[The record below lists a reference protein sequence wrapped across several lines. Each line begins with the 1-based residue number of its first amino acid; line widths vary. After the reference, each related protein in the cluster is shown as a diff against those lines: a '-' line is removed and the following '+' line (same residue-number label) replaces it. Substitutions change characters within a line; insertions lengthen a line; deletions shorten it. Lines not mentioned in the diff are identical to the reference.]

1 MSLKKR
7 VYLANAVL
15 LGITVMGTIALIW
28 YTYKT
33 EDLFNGI
40 VQRHLPVY
48 QAAEALETSLLNQ
61 KGYLSY
67 YLLDKNPEWLRQ
79 MDEFKNDF
87 TAHLACAK
95 PLVEDAWEKEAL
107 ARIEAV
113 YIIYIA
119 AKDRVLTLY
128 EKGDPGAGAA
138 LHREVRAN
146 FFKIFELCE
155 KFKSFHK
162 KAIDSVVADSRVD
175 AGRLRYIGLLAIVTV
190 VLLSLL
196 INYIFTRHILEPIRK
211 LAQEADHLGQGRI
224 SGNEL
229 KALKS
234 SVHGLIENAEH
245 THAELMRSR
254 QTLMQSEKM
263 ALVGKLAAGT
273 AHSIRN
279 PLTSIKMRLFSL
291 GKSRQLSSDQQENI
305 SVISTEIGQINKILE
320 NFLEFSRPPKL
331 SMKKH
336 SPSQVVDNTL
346 RLLDQRLKS
355 YGVTVELVRTAPLDE
370 VFLDAGQLKEAMAN
384 IIINA
389 CEAME
394 KGGQITI
401 SETMD
406 SINKDRDTAVIR
418 IQDSGPGIPQPIQDE
433 IFNPFFTT
441 KEQGTGLGLS
451 ICFNIINEHGG
462 CLVLDSPQGEDPQ
475 GACFTI
481 TLPCGE
487 DVHGKDPDH

>member
-1 MSLKKR
+1 MSLRQR

-15 LGITVMGTIALIW
+15 LGITVMGTIAMIW

-33 EDLFNGI
+33 ENLFTGI
-40 VQRHLPVY
+40 VARHIPMY
-48 QAAEALETSLLNQ
+48 QAAESLETSLLNQ

-79 MDEFKNDF
+79 LADFKRNF
-87 TAHLACAK
+87 ESQLASAK
-95 PLVEDAWEKEAL
+95 PLATEDWEKKDL
-107 ARIEAV
+107 CQIESV
-113 YIIYIA
+113 YATYIG
-119 AKDRVLTLY
+119 AKDRALALY

-146 FFKIFELCE
+146 FFRIYELCE
-155 KFKSFHK
+155 KFKTAHK
-162 KAIDSVVADSRVD
+162 KAIDLTVEDSRTD
-175 AGRLRYIGLLAIVTV
+175 AKNLRYIGLLAIVTV

-211 LAQEADHLGQGRI
+211 LAAEADHLGEGRV

-229 KALKS
+229 AALKS
-234 SVHGLIENAEH
+234 SVHGLIENAEQ
-245 THAELMRSR
+245 THAELVRSR
-254 QTLMQSEKM
+254 ESLMQSEKM
-263 ALVGKLAAGT
+263 AMVGQLAAGT

-291 GKSRQLSSDQQENI
+291 GRSNKLSQDQQENL
-305 SVISTEIGQINKILE
+305 SVISTEIGHINKILE

-331 SMKKH
+331 TMKPQ
-336 SPSQVVDNTL
+336 SPSLVVDNTL

-355 YGVTVELVRTAPLDE
+355 YGVTVQIDRKGSLDN
-370 VFLDAGQLKEAMAN
+370 VLLDAGQFKEVLAN

-394 KGGQITI
+394 KGGQVTIT
-401 SETMD
+401 ETMD
-406 SINKDRDTAVIR
+406 SINKNRDTAVIR
-418 IQDSGPGIPQPIQDE
+418 IQDNGPGIPASIQE
-433 IFNPFFTT
+433 EVFHPFFTT
-441 KEQGTGLGLS
+441 KDDGTGLGLS
-451 ICFNIINEHGG
+451 ICFNIISEHGG
-462 CLVLDSPQGEDPQ
+462 CLVLDSQEGQ

-481 TLPCGE
+481 TLPVRE
-487 DVHGKDPDH
+487 DVHGKNSDH

>member
-1 MSLKKR
+1 MSLKQR

-15 LGITVMGTIALIW
+15 LGITVMGTIAMIW

-33 EDLFNGI
+33 EDLFTGI
-40 VQRHLPVY
+40 VARHIPVY

-79 MDEFKNDF
+79 LADFKLDF
-87 TAHLACAK
+87 ESQLAGVK
-95 PLVEDAWEKEAL
+95 PLVTEGWEKEAL
-107 ARIEAV
+107 AGIESGYAT
-113 YIIYIA
+113 YIA
-119 AKDRVLTLY
+119 AKDRVLALY

-138 LHREVRAN
+138 LHREVRAH
-146 FFKIFELCE
+146 FFTIYELCE
-155 KFKSFHK
+155 KFKTAHK
-162 KAIDSVVADSRVD
+162 KAIDLAVAESRTD
-175 AGRLRYIGLLAIVTV
+175 AGNLRYIGLLAIVTV

-196 INYIFTRHILEPIRK
+196 INYIFTRHILDPIRK
-211 LAQEADHLGQGRI
+211 LAAEADHLGQGRV

-229 KALKS
+229 TALKS
-234 SVHGLIENAEH
+234 SVHGLIENAEQ
-245 THAELMRSR
+245 THAELVRSR
-254 QTLMQSEKM
+254 ESLMQSEKM
-263 ALVGKLAAGT
+263 ALVGQLAAGT

-291 GKSRQLSSDQQENI
+291 GRSGKLSGDQQENI

-331 SMKKH
+331 TMKNQ

-346 RLLDQRLKS
+346 RLLEQRLKS
-355 YGVTVELVRTAPLDE
+355 YGVTVHLVRSEPLDD
-370 VFLDAGQLKEAMAN
+370 VRLDAGQFKEAVAN

-394 KGGQITI
+394 KGGRVTIT
-401 SETMD
+401 ETMD
-406 SINKDRDTAVIR
+406 SINTNRDTAVIR
-418 IQDSGPGIPQPIQDE
+418 IRDSGPGIPPSIQDK

-441 KEQGTGLGLS
+441 KDQGTGLGLS
-451 ICFNIINEHGG
+451 ICFNIISEHGG
-462 CLVLDSPQGEDPQ
+462 CLVLDNREGR

-481 TLPCGE
+481 TLPAGG
-487 DVHGKDPDH
+487 DAHGKDSDH

>member
-1 MSLKKR
+1 MSLRQR

-15 LGITVMGTIALIW
+15 LGITVMGSIAMIW

-33 EDLFNGI
+33 ENLFTGI
-40 VQRHLPVY
+40 VARHIPMY

-79 MDEFKNDF
+79 LADFKKDF
-87 TAHLACAK
+87 ESQLARAK
-95 PLVEDAWEKEAL
+95 PLVTESWEKQDL
-107 ARIEAV
+107 CRIESV
-113 YIIYIA
+113 YATYIT
-119 AKDRVLTLY
+119 AKDRALTLY

-146 FFKIFELCE
+146 FFRIYELCE
-155 KFKSFHK
+155 KFKAAHK
-162 KAIDSVVADSRVD
+162 KAIDVTVEDSRTD
-175 AGRLRYIGLLAIVTV
+175 AKNLRYIGLLAIVTV

-211 LAQEADHLGQGRI
+211 LAAEADHLGEGRV

-229 KALKS
+229 AALKS
-234 SVHGLIENAEH
+234 SVHGLIENAEQ
-245 THAELMRSR
+245 THAELERSR
-254 QTLMQSEKM
+254 ESLMQSEKM
-263 ALVGKLAAGT
+263 ALVGQLAAGT

-291 GKSRQLSSDQQENI
+291 GRSTKLSQDQQENI

-331 SMKKH
+331 TMKAQ
-336 SPSQVVDNTL
+336 SPSLVVDNTL
-346 RLLDQRLKS
+346 RLLEQRLKS
-355 YGVTVELVRTAPLDE
+355 YGVMVQVVRSTTLDD
-370 VFLDAGQLKEAMAN
+370 VLLDAGQFKEVLAN

-389 CEAME
+389 CEAMD
-394 KGGQITI
+394 KGGRITI

-406 SINKDRDTAVIR
+406 NINTDRDTAVIR
-418 IQDSGPGIPQPIQDE
+418 IQDNGPGIPASIQDE
-433 IFNPFFTT
+433 VFNPFFTT
-441 KEQGTGLGLS
+441 KDDGTGLGLS
-451 ICFNIINEHGG
+451 ICFNIISEHGG
-462 CLVLDSPQGEDPQ
+462 CLVLDSQEGK

-481 TLPCGE
+481 TLPAGE
-487 DVHGKDPDH
+487 DVHGKDSDH

>member
-1 MSLKKR
+1 MSLKQR

-15 LGITVMGTIALIW
+15 LGITVMGAIAMIW

-33 EDLFNGI
+33 EDLFTGI
-40 VQRHLPVY
+40 VERHIPMY

-79 MDEFKNDF
+79 LAGFKLDF
-87 TAHLACAK
+87 ESQLALAK
-95 PLVEDAWEKEAL
+95 PLVTKDWEKEAL
-107 ARIEAV
+107 AGIESV
-113 YIIYIA
+113 YKTYIA

-128 EKGDPGAGAA
+128 EKGEPGAGAA
-138 LHREVRAN
+138 LHREVRSN
-146 FFKIFELCE
+146 FFKIYELCE
-155 KFKSFHK
+155 KFKTAHK
-162 KAIDSVVADSRVD
+162 KAIDLTVEESHSD
-175 AGRLRYIGLLAIVTV
+175 ARNLRYIGLLAIVTV

-196 INYIFTRHILEPIRK
+196 INYIFTRHILGPIRK
-211 LAQEADHLGQGRI
+211 LAAEADQMGDGRV

-229 KALKS
+229 AALKS
-234 SVHGLIENAEH
+234 SVHGLIENAEQ
-245 THAELMRSR
+245 THAELVRSR
-254 QTLMQSEKM
+254 ESLMQSEKM
-263 ALVGKLAAGT
+263 ALVGQLAAGT

-291 GKSRQLSSDQQENI
+291 GRSTKLSQDQHENI

-331 SMKKH
+331 TMKAQ

-346 RLLDQRLKS
+346 RLLEQRLKS
-355 YGVTVELVRTAPLDE
+355 YGVTVRLVRSKPLDD
-370 VFLDAGQLKEAMAN
+370 VMLDAGQFKEVLAN

-394 KGGQITI
+394 KGGRITI
-401 SETMD
+401 TETMD
-406 SINKDRDTAVIR
+406 NVNSDRDTAVIR
-418 IQDSGPGIPQPIQDE
+418 IQDTGPGIPTTIQGE

-441 KEQGTGLGLS
+441 KDEGTGLGLS
-451 ICFNIINEHGG
+451 ICFNIISEHGG
-462 CLVLDSPQGEDPQ
+462 CLVLDSQEGQ

-481 TLPCGE
+481 TLPARE
-487 DVHGKDPDH
+487 DLHGKNSDH

>member
-1 MSLKKR
+1 MSLRQR

-15 LGITVMGTIALIW
+15 LGITVMGTIAMIW

-33 EDLFNGI
+33 EDLFTGI
-40 VQRHLPVY
+40 VARHIPMY
-48 QAAEALETSLLNQ
+48 QAAESLETSLLNQ

-79 MDEFKNDF
+79 LADFKQNF
-87 TAHLACAK
+87 ESQLASAK
-95 PLVEDAWEKEAL
+95 PLVTEDWEKKDL
-107 ARIEAV
+107 CQIESV
-113 YIIYIA
+113 YATYIA
-119 AKDRVLTLY
+119 AKDRALALY

-146 FFKIFELCE
+146 FFRIYELCE
-155 KFKSFHK
+155 KFKTAHK
-162 KAIDSVVADSRVD
+162 KAIDLTVEDSRTD
-175 AGRLRYIGLLAIVTV
+175 AQNLRYVGLLAIVTV

-211 LAQEADHLGQGRI
+211 LAAEADHLGEGRV

-229 KALKS
+229 AALKS
-234 SVHGLIENAEH
+234 SVHGLIENAEQ
-245 THAELMRSR
+245 THAELVRSR
-254 QTLMQSEKM
+254 ESLMQSEKM
-263 ALVGKLAAGT
+263 AMVGQLAAGT

-291 GKSRQLSSDQQENI
+291 GRSNKLSQDQQENL
-305 SVISTEIGQINKILE
+305 SVISTEIGHINKILE

-331 SMKKH
+331 TMKPH

-355 YGVTVELVRTAPLDE
+355 YGVTVQIVRKGALDN
-370 VFLDAGQLKEAMAN
+370 VLLDAGQFKEVLAN

-394 KGGQITI
+394 KGGQVTIT
-401 SETMD
+401 ETMD
-406 SINKDRDTAVIR
+406 SINKNRDTAVIR
-418 IQDSGPGIPQPIQDE
+418 IQDNGPGIPASIQDE
-433 IFNPFFTT
+433 VFHPFFTT
-441 KEQGTGLGLS
+441 KDDGTGLGLS
-451 ICFNIINEHGG
+451 ICFNIISEHGG
-462 CLVLDSPQGEDPQ
+462 CLVLDSQEGQ

-481 TLPCGE
+481 TLPARE
-487 DVHGKDPDH
+487 DVHGKNSDH